1 MTQVARDA
9 GGEGVETHIIVAV
22 VSTAAFALGA
32 AWSGVGVSEL
42 CKLAGAIVVG
52 ALAVSAASTLIR
64 RQLGHQIELRPL
76 LASTALTVL
85 RSHARLPAARVVRV
99 ALEPQPSTA
108 VASVS
113 IALAA
118 LAPSVESL
126 GDATVLRLAL
136 SPALHLVPGVRA
148 AFEAHDAYQSCL
160 ESARFVRTF
169 ARTAAELCP
178 VPLPAPC
185 PAPRPALCA

>member
-108 VASVS
+108 VASV
-113 IALAA
+113 
-118 LAPSVESL
+118 ESL
-126 GDATVLRLAL
+126 GDAAVLRLAL

-185 PAPRPALCA
+185 PAPLPALCA